1 MDKSI
6 LIELNRINTLM
17 GQKQLVLESGGKFLQ
32 ALEAI
37 FKTSTNAFKNL
48 DNALKAMKKN
58 IAEEVAAGTR
68 TSSKLTDADIDR
80 IVSKL
85 EDDLGNL
92 SIEERRQLRK
102 LLKEESKIRNV
113 LDDTSTTGLYD
124 DLKKLDSEYNNKV
137 PEGLSLLGKFTKLS
151 QKSIDDIV
159 RDRIRVRMSS
169 GTNALATFKT
179 SLETILDGFFKK
191 MDTEFPKWQISSID
205 DYWNVVDQQI
215 HNFIKKQVDEGV
227 IPQSSYDEYV
237 NAIKDEIHCCSS
249 LRNKLDDMID
259 DGRVL
264 NKKNT
269 TKPKMSVTE
278 PTITIP
284 ISKMVDWKKP
294 PPDPYKPFTKM
305 PDGTSAAEASQK
317 PKSDFFEDD
326 TLEFGTGGQY
336 LNWFQ
341 RTYWSVIEPWSR
353 VWRTQFE
360 LGLEDLAGK
369 TLQQYEKEFLEAAND
384 AFTRYKA
391 EGMTKQTISQV
402 RKMVQKFQKV
412 PRVSEFYI
420 SSSGNPIYAKAWD
433 DFVKYGRKDLQNK
446 PDELEKFNEFVRTLE
461 QKNLGHR
468 NSCFSDLI
476 EGTKKVDSANKSFD
490 DLSGGEQMQKEFN
503 DLAASASGKRIL
515 ENIKKGLW
523 ALVFK
528 IYTHAWTGF
537 FTTPRE
543 FSLALTKESNKSVML
558 AAQGNKVVSK
568 VMRTRAAT
576 GKYIEKLFMA
586 KILLPAFIGTF
597 EMIFEGFTTAGTGL
611 KIKERGDDYDSG
623 LMNWFANYAVY
634 DILNGIQV
642 GTYIKDMFEKM
653 RKIQGNVEEWEIW
666 WNRTEATIPGIGDSL
681 LLFIPYLLAE
691 YGSFAGKGQTPTEFK
706 EELDS
711 ILEPR
716 EISERGPG
724 GTSDSVAN
732 LKAEFRLNVSRR
744 DPKVSLGTIQK
755 VIDRLRWNYIT
766 VDGKPISSEP
776 TLFWV
781 EDLIEDKQYSIEQ
794 NPKWNV
800 LPDEQQ
806 YLWKNAPNNKENTL
820 NHLAKAF
827 ENNYIRK
834 VEEFCQKQK
843 TEETLATSKK
853 LCDSIKTQNPLGDV
867 QESKKYINKNLI
879 MENTPRTKFGEDNFK
894 HWKDTFVFK
903 AEDEKNP
910 GQFKQVKINMED
922 VMDRINHYRKKY
934 DEDDAFVRAVL
945 DTHDNVVKV
954 MYTKDLADISESALP
969 RGLALVLREDRGE
982 LEIFSVSRP
991 ANGNW
996 FLVKGDYT
1004 PSQMANMDLEK
1015 KEPEDKETTKTSKTE
1030 DDLKKKEEES
1040 IILLKRN
1047 EKEGLIDLPR
1057 KVKQKLKEKISKG
1070 WTTEEP
1076 PSYLMDF
1083 YTTSQINSV
1092 FNDPIEI
1099 YKLESSPS
1107 YFATLVKYSARVTPK
1122 RGFCRSLHMAS
1133 RGEELNERQRKT
1145 INHIL
1150 TRCKSKLAGKFGIAS
1165 F

>member
-1 MDKSI
+1 MKKNLI
-6 LIELNRINTLM
+6 LEIERINFLMNNTLLIEQPGAFVQFIEALVKKSPQSIKNLETLIKKVRVV
-17 GQKQLVLESGGKFLQ
+17 GEKLSDEDISRVIRELKESGGLTDDEIES
-32 ALEAI
+32 LT
-37 FKTSTNAFKNL
+37 KTFRK
-48 DNALKAMKKN
+48 
-58 IAEEVAAGTR
+58 
-68 TSSKLTDADIDR
+68 DADI
-80 IVSKL
+80 K
-85 EDDLGNL
+85 
-92 SIEERRQLRK
+92 
-102 LLKEESKIRNV
+102 KILQDSDNF
-113 LDDTSTTGLYD
+113 LDDFRRLT
-124 DLKKLDSEYNNKV
+124 KKTEV
-137 PEGLSLLGKFTKLS
+137 PK
-151 QKSIDDIV
+151 
-159 RDRIRVRMSS
+159 
-169 GTNALATFKT
+169 
-179 SLETILDGFFKK
+179 SLESLANIGELTDSQIDSVINNTINSIFK
-191 MDTEFPKWQISSID
+191 DTTSNVYQLYNSVNNVFGPYID
-205 DYWNVVDQQI
+205 
-215 HNFIKKQVDEGV
+215 NFIKNKYLISNSEDFYTLIDNELNKSIKADVDAGRITEEQGKEFFEK
-227 IPQSSYDEYV
+227 ISTEIRTNS
-237 NAIKDEIHCCSS
+237 AIK
-249 LRNKLDDMID
+249 NKIDDMID
-259 DGRVL
+259 EGLVL
-264 NKKNT
+264 GTKSEYKKIKFGDT
-269 TKPKMSVTE
+269 PIDIHFSDIIQWDVKPTDIRDLSTGKPK
-278 PTITIP
+278 
-284 ISKMVDWKKP
+284 K
-294 PPDPYKPFTKM
+294 
-305 PDGTSAAEASQK
+305 K

-326 TLEFGTGGQY
+326 PVQIGMKGQY

-369 TLQQYEKEFLEAAND
+369 TLQQYEKEFLEASND
-384 AFTRYKA
+384 AFTRYKV
-391 EGMTKQTISQV
+391 EGMSPKTVSQV

-420 SSSGNPIYAKAWD
+420 PSSGNPIYEKAWD
-433 DFVKYGRKDLQNK
+433 DFVKYGKKNLQDK
-446 PDELEKFNEFVRTLE
+446 PKELEKFNEFVKTLE

-468 NSCFSDLI
+468 NASFSDLI
-476 EGTKKVDSANKSFD
+476 EGTKKVDSSNKSFD

-503 DLAASASGKRIL
+503 DLVASASGKRLL
-515 ENIKKGLW
+515 ESMKKGLW
-523 ALVFK
+523 AGVFR

-537 FTTPRE
+537 FTTPRK
-543 FSLALTKESNKSVML
+543 FSLALTKESKRSVML

-568 VMRTRAAT
+568 VMRTRVAT
-576 GKYIEKLFMA
+576 GEYIEKLFLA
-586 KILLPAFIGTF
+586 KIVLPVVIGTF

-642 GTYIKDMFEKM
+642 GTYIQDMFEKM
-653 RKIQGNVEEWEIW
+653 KGVQKNVEEWEIW

-681 LLFIPYLLAE
+681 LLFIPYLLAK

-716 EISERGPG
+716 KISEPGAG
-724 GTSDSVAN
+724 GTSNSVAN
-732 LKAEFRLNVSRR
+732 LKAEFDLNVSRR
-744 DPKVSLGTIQK
+744 DPKVSIGTIQK
-755 VIDRLRWNYIT
+755 VIDRLRWDYT
-766 VDGKPISSEP
+766 RVDGKPISSEP
-776 TLFWV
+776 NLFWV
-781 EDLIEDKQYSIEQ
+781 EDLIENKQYSIKQ
-794 NPKWNV
+794 NPNWNV
-800 LPDEQQ
+800 LSDEQQ
-806 YLWKNAPNNKENTL
+806 YLWENAPNNKENTL

-827 ENNYIRK
+827 ENNYKRK
-834 VEEFCQKQK
+834 VKEFCQKQK
-843 TEETLATSKK
+843 TEEIEVSSKK
-853 LCDSIKTQNPLGDV
+853 LCDSIETQNPLGDV

-954 MYTKDLADISESALP
+954 MYTKDLANISESALP

-1015 KEPEDKETTKTSKTE
+1015 KEPEDKESTKMSKTE

-1122 RGFCRSLHMAS
+1122 RGFCRSLQMAS

>member
-6 LIELNRINTLM
+6 LIEVNRINTLM

-32 ALEAI
+32 VLEVI
-37 FKTSTNAFKNL
+37 FKDSPKAFKNL

-85 EDDLGNL
+85 EDDL

-113 LDDTSTTGLYD
+113 LDNTSTTGLYD
-124 DLKKLDSEYNNKV
+124 DLKKLDTEYNNKV
-137 PEGLSLLGKFTKLS
+137 PDGLTLLGKFAKLS
-151 QKSIDDIV
+151 QKSIDDIAK
-159 RDRIRVRMSS
+159 DRIRVNMSS

-179 SLETILDGFFKK
+179 TLENFLDGFFKK
-191 MDTEFPKWQISSID
+191 MDLEFPKWQISSID

-215 HNFIKKQVDEGV
+215 HNFVKKQIDEGV

-259 DGRVL
+259 EGRVL

-269 TKPKMSVTE
+269 TKPTMSVTG
-278 PTITIP
+278 PTSSIP
-284 ISKMVDWKKP
+284 VSKMVDWKKP
-294 PPDPYKPFTKM
+294 PPDPNKPFTKM
-305 PDGTSAAEASQK
+305 PDGTPAAEASQK

-326 TLEFGTGGQY
+326 PLQIGMEGKY

-391 EGMTKQTISQV
+391 EGMSPKTVSQV

-420 SSSGNPIYAKAWD
+420 PTSGKPIYKKAWD
-433 DFVKYGRKDLQNK
+433 DFVKYGKKDLQNK
-446 PDELEKFNEFVRTLE
+446 PDELEEFNKFVRHLE

-490 DLSGGEQMQKEFN
+490 DLPGGEQMQKEFN
-503 DLAASASGKRIL
+503 DLVASASGKRLL
-515 ENIKKGLW
+515 ESIKKGLW
-523 ALVFK
+523 AVVFR

-543 FSLALTKESNKSVML
+543 FSLALTKESNKSIML
-558 AAQGNKVVSK
+558 AAQGNQVVSK
-568 VMRTRAAT
+568 VMRTRVAT
-576 GKYIEKLFMA
+576 GKYLEKLFLA
-586 KILLPAFIGTF
+586 KIVLPVVIGTF

-611 KIKERGDDYDSG
+611 KIKERGDDYDNG

-653 RKIQGNVEEWEIW
+653 GGVQENVEEWEIW

-691 YGSFAGKGQTPTEFK
+691 YGSFAGKGQSPKEFK

-716 EISERGPG
+716 EISEPGAG

-732 LKAEFRLNVSRR
+732 LKAEFGLNVSRR
-744 DPKVSLGTIQK
+744 DPKVSIGTIQK
-755 VIDRLRWNYIT
+755 VVNRLRWDYT
-766 VDGKPISSEP
+766 RVDGKPISSEP
-776 TLFWV
+776 NLFWV
-781 EDLIEDKQYSIEQ
+781 EDLIENKQYSIKQ
-794 NPKWNV
+794 NPNWNV
-800 LPDEQQ
+800 LSDEQQ
-806 YLWKNAPNNKENTL
+806 YLWENAPNNKENTL

-834 VEEFCQKQK
+834 VKEFCQKQK
-843 TEETLATSKK
+843 TEEIEVSSKK

-1004 PSQMANMDLEK
+1004 PSQLANMDLEK
-1015 KEPEDKETTKTSKTE
+1015 KEPEDKESTKMSKTE

-1150 TRCKSKLAGKFGIAS
+1150 TRCKSKLAGKFGV
-1165 F
+1165 FNV